1 MALERDVV
9 SSTNDNGKRVVIR
22 LRQRDKEFFASFN
35 GSYKGIVLDRSF
47 TSQLDD
53 AKEHA
58 ADFIANCARVFTSLT
73 VEYVT
78 TTTEDVPKE

>member
-9 SSTNDNGKRVVIR
+9 SSTNDDGKRVVIR

-35 GSYKGIVLDRSF
+35 GSYKNIVLDRSF

-53 AKEHA
+53 AEEHA

-73 VEYVT
+73 LETIT
-78 TTTEDVPKE
+78 TATDDLPKA